1 MYKPI
6 RYISTN
12 RQLTGGNRTPF
23 TRDVSFRE
31 ALLTGLAPDDGLF
44 MPDRIPVISPEQIKV
59 FSDMPYHEVAR
70 VIISEF
76 LSGEVDKDIIR
87 DVTRKAYTFAVPVEQ
102 VDSFRYIMRLDR
114 GPTASFKDFAARF
127 MARMMQRLKEPGS
140 RLTILVATSGDTGSA
155 VGHAFHGLDGIAVYI
170 LYPEQEV
177 SPIQQKQLDSI
188 GDNVRA
194 VAVDG
199 TFDDCQRMVKE
210 AFLDSDLRSFNLTS
224 ANSINIGRILPQIP
238 YYFYAFARICEEN
251 EPLVVSVPSGNFGN
265 SLGCELARRM
275 GLPVAK
281 LILAVNANDEF
292 PRFLETE
299 QYSIVSPSIACI
311 SNAMNVGNPSNLAR
325 YFELYN
331 GTIDKNGTVHQMP
344 DIGLMRENLYSCSVS
359 DKTTIDVIRDYYTRH
374 SIILEPHGAVGIAA
388 LDRYFCEAGEQKA
401 LCLETAHP
409 AKFMELMNQYIT
421 AEIPVPDVW
430 QQLFSEPGYHD
441 CIPNNYPSFK
451 EYLKNH
457 EMD

>member
-1 MYKPI
+1 MPEPI

-12 RQLTGGNRTPF
+12 RQLQCGNRLPF
-23 TRDVSFRE
+23 TREVSFRE

-44 MPDRIPVISPEQIKV
+44 MPDRIPAISPEQINA

-70 VIISEF
+70 TIISEF
-76 LSGEVDKDIIR
+76 LAGEIDDDIIQ
-87 DVTRKAYTFAVPVEQ
+87 DVTRAAYTFDIPVEQ

-127 MARMMQRLKEPGS
+127 MARMMQRLKAPGS

-155 VGHAFHGLDGIAVYI
+155 VGHAFRGCDGITVYI
-170 LYPEQEV
+170 LYPENGV
-177 SPIQQKQLDSI
+177 SPFQQKQLDGI

-194 VAVDG
+194 VAVGG
-199 TFDDCQRMVKE
+199 TFDDCQQIVKK
-210 AFLDSDLRSFNLTS
+210 AFLDTDLKSCNLTS
-224 ANSINIGRILPQIP
+224 ANSINIGRILSQIP
-238 YYFYAFARICEEN
+238 YYFYAFARICGEN

-325 YFELYN
+325 YFNLY
-331 GTIDKNGTVHQMP
+331 GGILDKHGTVYRKP
-344 DIGLMRENLYSCSVS
+344 DIGLMHENLYSCSVS
-359 DKTTIDVIRDYYTRH
+359 DEATIAVIRDYFTRH
-374 SIILEPHGAVGIAA
+374 STILEPHGAVGMAA
-388 LDRYFCEAGEQKA
+388 LDRYFHEAGERKA

-409 AKFMELMNQYIT
+409 AKFMELMNRYIP
-421 AEIPVPDVW
+421 AEITVPDLL
-430 QQLFSEPGYHD
+430 QQFFSETGYHD
-441 CIPNNYPSFK
+441 CIPNNYPAFK